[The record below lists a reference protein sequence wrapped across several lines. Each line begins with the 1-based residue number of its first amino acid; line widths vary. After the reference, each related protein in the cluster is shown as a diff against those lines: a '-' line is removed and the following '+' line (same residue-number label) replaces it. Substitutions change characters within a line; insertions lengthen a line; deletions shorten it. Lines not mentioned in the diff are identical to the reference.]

1 MRTDESRRA
10 GLLKTTGREI
20 KETIMRTLLNLC
32 IAALA
37 AALVAACN
45 DGTGGSS
52 AAIDGSGARG
62 SLMFN
67 PPLRIATLTA
77 ADFQAQLA
85 ATPAGQQL
93 LLVTGVPTCGVD
105 FHYIQYG
112 TVDGGNPQAPTSASG
127 ALMVPT
133 GVAPA
138 CSGPRP
144 ILLYAHGTATNKL
157 MNIAD
162 ITNPNNTEGALI
174 AAMFAAQGFIV
185 VAPNY
190 AGYDTSPL
198 PYHPFLNGDQQSKEM
213 IDALKAAR
221 KALGNIP
228 ASSTTDAGLLF
239 VTGYSQGGYVA
250 MATAK
255 AMQALQ
261 PTDPTLTVTASGP
274 MSGPYA
280 LEAFGDMVFFGG
292 VNLGSTIFGPMIATS
307 YQRQFGNI
315 YNSPTDTTNL
325 FASQYAATI
334 DALLPSSTP
343 LSTLISTGK
352 LPQLGLLSTVKPT
365 GTCNDPFFNAN
376 TPFMGG
382 TPSQNALFALGFTPN
397 GGDPSP
403 NLIVNSARVGVVCDA
418 FAHPDG
424 AFPTPS
430 AGVPLAATPQNP
442 LRQGLKANDMRT
454 WHPTHP
460 VFLCGGGNDPT
471 VFFQTN
477 TVTMAG
483 TAPNGG
489 TAANGS
495 GSFWSTEVGLGLVRV
510 IDVDTAATGDPFD
523 PIRAGFAA
531 AVSATSMA
539 AGGGIPGA
547 QAVTQAYH
555 GTLVPPF
562 CSAAVRGFFA
572 QVLGTIP
579 FPFP

>member
-1 MRTDESRRA
+1 MMRNLT
-10 GLLKTTGREI
+10 GLGL
-20 KETIMRTLLNLC
+20 
-32 IAALA
+32 AVLA

-45 DGTGGSS
+45 DGTGGSTATVDS
-52 AAIDGSGARG
+52 SGARG

-67 PPLRIATLTA
+67 PPLRVATLTA
-77 ADFQAQLA
+77 ADFTAQLG

-144 ILLYAHGTATNKL
+144 IVLYAHGTSTDKL

-190 AGYDTSPL
+190 AGYDSSPL

-221 KALGNIP
+221 KALGNIS

-261 PTDPTLTVTASGP
+261 GTDPTLTVTASGP

-280 LEAFGDMVFFGG
+280 LEAFGDQVFFGF
-292 VNLGSTIFGPMIATS
+292 VNAGSTIFAPMIATS

-315 YNSPTDTTNL
+315 YTSPTDTTNL
-325 FASQYAATI
+325 FGAPYAATI

-343 LSTLISTGK
+343 LSTLVQTGK
-352 LPQLGLLSTVKPT
+352 LPQLGLLSSTAPT
-365 GTCNDPFFNAN
+365 GTGSGTLDSFFSTH
-376 TPFMGG
+376 TPPTTGN
-382 TPSQNALFALGFTPN
+382 SSLDLLFFVGFTPN
-397 GGDPSP
+397 AGIPSTLPPDLSP
-403 NLIVNSARVGVVCDA
+403 NLIVNSARVAVVGDA
-418 FAHPDG
+418 FANPDG

-430 AGVPLAATPQNP
+430 AGVPLAANPQNP

-471 VFFQTN
+471 VFFATN
-477 TVTMAG
+477 TGAMAG
-483 TAPNGG
+483 TGPSGS
-489 TAANGS
+489 TAANHA
-495 GSFWSTEVGLGLVRV
+495 GSFWDAEASLTPIPLVRV
-510 IDVDTAATGDPFD
+510 FDVDTAPLTGGDAFD
-523 PIRAGFAA
+523 PLRVGFAA
-531 AVSATSMA
+531 AVSGTSAA
-539 AGGGIPGA
+539 AGGGTAGA
-547 QAVTQAYH
+547 LAVAQVYH

-572 QVLGTIP
+572 QVLASIP

>member
-1 MRTDESRRA
+1 MQKLTS
-10 GLLKTTGREI
+10 
-20 KETIMRTLLNLC
+20 LC
-32 IAALA
+32 LALVA
-37 AALVAACN
+37 AALVAACS

-52 AAIDGSGARG
+52 SIVDASGARG
-62 SLMFN
+62 SLIFN
-67 PPLRIATLTA
+67 PPLRVATLTA
-77 ADFQAQLA
+77 ADFNAQLG
-85 ATPAGQQL
+85 ATPSGQQL
-93 LLVTGVPTCGVD
+93 LQITGAPTCGVD

-133 GVAPA
+133 GAAPA

-190 AGYDTSPL
+190 AGYDSSPL

-221 KALGNIP
+221 KALGNIT

-261 PTDPTLTVTASGP
+261 GTDPTLTVTASGP

-292 VNLGSTIFGPMIATS
+292 VNLGSTIFAPMIATS

-352 LPQLGLLSTVKPT
+352 IPQLGLLSSTAPT
-365 GTCNDPFFNAN
+365 GTCNDGFFSTQ
-376 TPFMGG
+376 TPFTGG
-382 TPSQNALFALGFTPN
+382 TASQNALFALGFTPN

-418 FAHPDG
+418 FANPDG

-442 LRQGLKANDMRT
+442 LRQALKANDMRT

-460 VFLCGGGNDPT
+460 MLLCGGQNDPT
-471 VFFQTN
+471 VFFPTN
-477 TVTMAG
+477 TQTMAG
-483 TAPNGG
+483 TGPNGG
-489 TAANGS
+489 TAANPT
-495 GSFWSTEVGLGLVRV
+495 GSFWQAEATGGLVTV
-510 IDVDTAATGDPFD
+510 FDVDTTAVGGGNPFD
-523 PIRAGFAA
+523 PLRAGFAA
-531 AVSATSMA
+531 AKTATATA
-539 AGGGIPGA
+539 AGGGAAGQ

-572 QVLGTIP
+572 QVLASIP

>member
-1 MRTDESRRA
+1 
-10 GLLKTTGREI
+10 
-20 KETIMRTLLNLC
+20 MRTLLRLGVF
-32 IAALA
+32 ALA
-37 AALVAACN
+37 GLLAACN
-45 DGTGGSS
+45 DGSGGSS
-52 AAIDGSGARG
+52 VAVDGSGARG
-62 SLMFN
+62 SLIYN

-77 ADFQAQLA
+77 TDLAAQLTA
-85 ATPAGQQL
+85 SGTAGQQL
-93 LLVTGVPTCGVD
+93 LLIAGAPTCGVD
-105 FHYIQYG
+105 VHYIQYG
-112 TVDGGNPQAPTSASG
+112 TVDGGSTPAPTTASG

-133 GVAPA
+133 GAAPA

-144 ILLYAHGTATNKL
+144 ILLYAHGTATDRTTNL
-157 MNIAD
+157 ANV
-162 ITNPNNTEGALI
+162 TNPNNTEGVLI

-190 AGYDTSPL
+190 VGYDSSPL

-221 KALGNIP
+221 KALGNIT
-228 ASSTTDAGLLF
+228 ASTTTDAGLLF

-261 PTDPTLTVTASGP
+261 GTDPTLTVTAAAP

-280 LEAFGDMVFFGG
+280 LEAFGDQVFFGF
-292 VNLGSTIFGPMIATS
+292 VNLGSTIFAPMIATS

-315 YNSPTDTTNL
+315 YTSPTDTSNL
-325 FASQYAATI
+325 FAAPYAATI
-334 DALLPSSTP
+334 DALLPSNTP
-343 LSTLISTGK
+343 LSTLVSTGK
-352 LPQLGLLSTVKPT
+352 LPQLGLLSSTAPT
-365 GTCNDPFFNAN
+365 GTGNATLDSFFSTH
-376 TPFMGG
+376 TPPTGFG
-382 TPSQNALFALGFTPN
+382 SLDALFALGFTPN

-403 NLIVNSARVGVVCDA
+403 NLIVNPARVGVVGDA
-418 FAHPDG
+418 FANPDG

-430 AGVPLAATPQNP
+430 AGVPLAATPGHP

-460 VFLCGGGNDPT
+460 MLLCGGNADPT
-471 VFFQTN
+471 VFFSTN

-483 TAPNGG
+483 TGPNGG
-489 TAANGS
+489 TAANPT
-495 GSFWSTEVGLGLVRV
+495 GSFWQAEATATLVRV
-510 IDVDTAATGDPFD
+510 LDVDTAATGDAFD
-523 PIRAGFAA
+523 PIRVGFAA
-531 AVSATSMA
+531 AKAATSTS
-539 AGGGIPGA
+539 AGGGAAGA

-562 CSAAVRGFFA
+562 CSAAARGFFA
-572 QVLGTIP
+572 QILASIP